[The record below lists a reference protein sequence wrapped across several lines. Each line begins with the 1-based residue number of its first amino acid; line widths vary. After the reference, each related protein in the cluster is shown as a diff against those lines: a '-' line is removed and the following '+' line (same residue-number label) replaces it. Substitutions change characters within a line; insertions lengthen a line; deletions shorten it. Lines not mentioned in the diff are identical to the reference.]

1 MNPFSQ
7 YIKAIGKGQRAG
19 RYLTQSEAHDAFE
32 QLLTGRATPEQA
44 GAFLMLLRVR
54 EESVEE
60 LAGFVSACRQH
71 LSDDYSHINA
81 TVDMG
86 CYSGKRRHL
95 PWFLLAVKC
104 MAEQGERIFLHGTTE
119 PESKRLYLH
128 DVFTALSLPISQDAQ
143 HAKSMLDKQGFC
155 YVNLA
160 DCHPQLHQLI
170 ALRTLFGLRS
180 CANTLARMLN
190 PSRSPISYHG
200 VFHREF
206 DERHIHVAQLLN
218 DDNVSCIRGEGGE
231 VEVNPEREFIQHIA
245 RNGESQAV
253 SFPILLA
260 QWQVKPRELNPQ
272 ALVEVWTETT
282 EDAYAHQA
290 VIGTLA
296 TYLVQLNNIDVTEA
310 LAQAKNIWLARNRDF
325 YASIN

>member
-1 MNPFSQ
+1 MNSFSQ

-19 RYLTQSEAHDAFE
+19 RYLTQIEAHDAFD
-32 QLLTGRATPEQA
+32 QLLTGRASPEQA

-60 LAGFVSACRQH
+60 LAGFVSACRTH
-71 LSDDYSHINA
+71 LSDDYSQIDA
-81 TVDMG
+81 TFDMG

-104 MAEQGERIFLHGTTE
+104 LAAQGERIFLHGTTE

-128 DVFTALSLPISQDAQ
+128 DVFTALSLPISDNAQ
-143 HAKSMLDKQGFC
+143 HAKTMLDQQGFC

-190 PSRSPISYHG
+190 PSQAPISYHG

-206 DERHIHVAQLLN
+206 DERHVQVAQLLN
-218 DDNVSCIRGEGGE
+218 DPNVSCIRGEGGE

-245 RNGESQAV
+245 RKGASQAV
-253 SFPILLA
+253 MFPTLLE
-260 QWQVKPRELNPQ
+260 QWQIKPRELTPH
-272 ALVEVWTETT
+272 ALVDVWTEATH
-282 EDAYAHQA
+282 DAYAQRA
-290 VIGTLA
+290 IVGTLA
-296 TYLVQLNNIDVTEA
+296 TYLVQAKDIEV
-310 LAQAKNIWLARNRDF
+310 AQALTQAQDIWRNRDRDF
-325 YASIN
+325 YAHF